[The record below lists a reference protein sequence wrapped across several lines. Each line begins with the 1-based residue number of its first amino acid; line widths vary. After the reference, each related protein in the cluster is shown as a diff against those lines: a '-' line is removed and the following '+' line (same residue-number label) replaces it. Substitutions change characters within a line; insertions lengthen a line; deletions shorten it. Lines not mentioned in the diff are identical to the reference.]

1 MPTPVDCYTTLSRS
15 ELMEILIEIIL
26 WLLQEISPGVVLAGL
41 FMSFS
46 LFAQKED
53 QNTYKR

>member
-1 MPTPVDCYTTLSRS
+1 MPTPVDCYTTLSRA
-15 ELMEILIEIIL
+15 ELPEILKEIIL
-26 WLLQEISPGVVLAGL
+26 WLLQEISPGVVVAGL

-53 QNTYKR
+53 QNAYNR